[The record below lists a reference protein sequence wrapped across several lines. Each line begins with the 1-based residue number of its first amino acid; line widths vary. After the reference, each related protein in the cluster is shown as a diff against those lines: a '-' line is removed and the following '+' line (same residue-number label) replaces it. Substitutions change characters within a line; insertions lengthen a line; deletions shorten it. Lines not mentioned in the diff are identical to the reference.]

1 MHLFFSSGQAAS
13 GRQKGRGKKSLT
25 VLLSL
30 LMMSRALIVP
40 AGEGEPP
47 AESSEGT
54 AVEATSQTT
63 TEPEVFHLP
72 TYEQAPQSNAYEG
85 WPEGPLIEGASAVV
99 MDLDT
104 GAILY
109 EKNMM
114 ERHYPASITKM
125 MTGLLACE
133 YLDPADTITM
143 SEAAAYGI
151 EPGSSTIYG
160 DVNEVFTVEQATMG
174 LMLESANEMAL
185 ALAEKT
191 SGSVKKFVE
200 LMNRRAAELGCSGTH
215 FNNPNGLP
223 DETHYTTAL
232 DMVLICRAAWQNQNF
247 RTYFTT
253 DYYEIPPTNVMKDT
267 RYLVNHHKMMP
278 GREHAYEGVQGG
290 KTGYTEAA
298 GNTLV
303 TFAKRDRMSLAVVVM
318 GSMNGAYPDTASLL
332 DYAFTSFEHL
342 NMKPDQKPLV
352 QMLPAETSLLDEGGS
367 KVVFPFRKGVNVT
380 VPHGT
385 QSEEVEVSQTRLPGL
400 AGTTRLYDIYSYH
413 GHVVGTGMQYES
425 QFLKDLVS

>member
-1 MHLFFSSGQAAS
+1 MRLFFSSDPAAS
-13 GRQKGRGKKSLT
+13 GRPEMHRRKTLT
-25 VLLSL
+25 AFLSL
-30 LMMSRALIVP
+30 LMISQTLNVP
-40 AGEGEPP
+40 AGEAEQP
-47 AESSEGT
+47 AVSAEGTSVEASSE
-54 AVEATSQTT
+54 TT

-85 WPEGPLIEGASAVV
+85 WPEGPLIEGAAAVV

-151 EPGSSTIYG
+151 EAGSSTIYG

-200 LMNRRAAELGCSGTH
+200 LMNRRAKELGCSGTH

-232 DMVLICRAAWQNQNF
+232 DMALICRASWQNQNF

-278 GREHAYEGVQGG
+278 GREHAYDGVQGG

-303 TFAKRDRMSLAVVVM
+303 TFAKKDKMSLAVVVM
-318 GSMNGAYPDTASLL
+318 SSMNGAYPDTAALL
-332 DYAFTSFEHL
+332 DYAFTCFEHL
-342 NMKPDQKPLV
+342 NMKPEQKPLV
-352 QMLPAETSLLDEGGS
+352 QMLPAETSLLEGGGS
-367 KVVFPFRKGVNVT
+367 KVVYPFRKGVNVT
-380 VPHGT
+380 VPNGT
-385 QSEEVEVSQTRLPGL
+385 EREEVEMSQTLLPGL
-400 AGTTRLYDIYSYH
+400 AGTTRLYNIYSFH
-413 GHVVGTGMQYES
+413 GHIVGTGMQYEV
-425 QFLKDLVS
+425 QFLKDLVP